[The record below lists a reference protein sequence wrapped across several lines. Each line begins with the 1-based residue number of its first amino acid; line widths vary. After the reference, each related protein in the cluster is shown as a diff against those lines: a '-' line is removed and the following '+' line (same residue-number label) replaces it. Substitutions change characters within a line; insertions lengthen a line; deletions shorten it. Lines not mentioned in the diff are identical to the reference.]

1 MSDTVR
7 RLLMS
12 ADGFESLLVIVCTGL
27 FGGGLIAWLTLR
39 KSLRRRRLGLVVS
52 AAGPVIFVLWR
63 WLAGLTNPS
72 DGGAR
77 NGLVEVRVLL
87 AYLAGVIAV
96 AAIGGVAAG
105 LWVRR
110 ADK

>member
-12 ADGFESLLVIVCTGL
+12 ADGFESLLVLVCTAL
-27 FGGGLIAWLTLR
+27 FGGGLIAWLSLR
-39 KSLRRRRLGLVVS
+39 RSVRRRRLGLVVS
-52 AAGPVIFVLWR
+52 AAGPVIFILWR
-63 WLAGLTNPS
+63 WLLGLTSPR
-72 DGGAR
+72 DGGAS

-87 AYLAGVIAV
+87 AYLAGVVAV

-110 ADK
+110 ADE